1 MVLQNANA
9 CKQGEGV
16 MSMQTFTHNREGVLS
31 VRTFTHTFFKNLVPS
46 QATCN
51 NCQVFSLVSSKYLT
65 FSVCSFFMMKLDCLN
80 SLLKESCSHKNKHL
94 DIHWDFYAD
103 ESCSYE
109 NKHLDIHWDFYA
121 NICNSI
127 DTIRSSWCVAS
138 NKIFFFVF
146 HLFLHVVDLPWICLN
161 CQKWILN
168 LLQISLLIS
177 GKFEIN
183 RVT

>member
-1 MVLQNANA
+1 
-9 CKQGEGV
+9 

-103 ESCSYE
+103 ESCSDE

-138 NKIFFFVF
+138 NKIYFFRISLVSSCSR
-146 HLFLHVVDLPWICLN
+146 LT
-161 CQKWILN
+161 LN
-168 LLQISLLIS
+168 LFELSKMDIESSTNFASNIRQIW
-177 GKFEIN
+177 N
-183 RVT
+183 

>member
-31 VRTFTHTFFKNLVPS
+31 LRTFTHTFFKNLVPS

-80 SLLKESCSHKNKHL
+80 SLLKESCS
-94 DIHWDFYAD
+94 D
-103 ESCSYE
+103 E
-109 NKHLDIHWDFYA
+109 NKHLDIHGDFYA

-138 NKIFFFVF
+138 NKIFFFIF
-146 HLFLHVVDLPWICLN
+146 HLFLHVVDLP
-161 CQKWILN
+161 
-168 LLQISLLIS
+168 
-177 GKFEIN
+177 
-183 RVT
+183 